1 MNHTK
6 ETMTRQ
12 VGLGKTLQTSL
23 YEIERK
29 ATKNKKHNF
38 ENLYQLLNSQNLI
51 EAYRDINKQ
60 ASSGID
66 GQSAKEFGENL
77 IEEVTKI
84 EEELETNRYRTS
96 LVKRTYIE
104 KPGGGQ

>member
-12 VGLGKTLQTSL
+12 VGLGKTLRTSL

-29 ATKNKKHNF
+29 ATKNKKHKF

-51 EAYRDINKQ
+51 KAYRDINKQ

-66 GQSAKEFGENL
+66 GQSAK
-77 IEEVTKI
+77 
-84 EEELETNRYRTS
+84 
-96 LVKRTYIE
+96 
-104 KPGGGQ
+104 